1 MRHHLLALLALGALA
16 PLAHADGLPVG
27 NLDTTL
33 TGVSAPGMRF
43 FAIPAGPDTLVSS
56 VYRDGGLLQA
66 YTRLPG
72 HFTVPA
78 VAQDGTT
85 TGLSADA
92 RTLVLVRPRLS
103 YPQRSTKL
111 AVLDASSLKV
121 RRYVNLHG
129 DFSVDA
135 ISPDGR
141 RLYLIQ
147 YTSPRNP
154 LAYAVRSLDLRRGR
168 LDRGEIVDPHE
179 RDEKMNGLPM
189 SRATSADGRWAY
201 TLYDGMGKAP
211 FVHAL
216 DTGARRARCIDL
228 PSLPTGVSIG
238 ALALAVRGGQLRIDG
253 PNGPVAFVDRRTFAV
268 SRRAP
273 ATASVRAPA
282 GDHAP
287 PWGWIAAAAAAAA
300 GVALLAR
307 RRYAAGTDSAAS
319 RAASSSTPTVP

>member
-33 TGVSAPGMRF
+33 TGISAPGVSF
-43 FAIPAGPDTLVSS
+43 FAIPAGRGTVVSS
-56 VYRDGGLLQA
+56 VYRDGGQLQA
-66 YTRLPG
+66 YGRLPG

-121 RRYVNLHG
+121 RRYVDLRG
-129 DFSVDA
+129 DFSIDA

-179 RDEKMNGLPM
+179 RGEEMNGLPM

-228 PSLPTGVSIG
+228 PKLPEGVPIG
-238 ALALAVRGGQLRIDG
+238 ALALTVRGGRLRIEG
-253 PNGPVAFVDRRTFAV
+253 PSGPVAFVDRRTFAV
-268 SRRAP
+268 SRGAP
-273 ATASVRAPA
+273 AVARVERPA
-282 GDHAP
+282 GGGT
-287 PWGWIAAAAAAAA
+287 PWGWIAAAGAAAA
-300 GVALLAR
+300 GLALLAR

>member
-33 TGVSAPGMRF
+33 TGISAPGVSF
-43 FAIPAGPDTLVSS
+43 FAIPAGRGTVVSS
-56 VYRDGGLLQA
+56 VYRDGGQLQA
-66 YTRLPG
+66 YGRLPG

-121 RRYVNLHG
+121 RRYVDLRG
-129 DFSVDA
+129 DFSIDA

-179 RDEKMNGLPM
+179 RDEEMNGLPM

-228 PSLPTGVSIG
+228 PSLPAGVSIG
-238 ALALAVRGGQLRIDG
+238 ALALAVRGGQLRIQG
-253 PNGPVAFVDRRTFAV
+253 PSGTVAFVDRRTFAV

-273 ATASVRAPA
+273 VAAATRAPA
-282 GDHAP
+282 TTGDGL
-287 PWGWIAAAAAAAA
+287 PWGWIAAGAAAA
-300 GVALLAR
+300 GLALLAR

-319 RAASSSTPTVP
+319 RTASSSTPTVP